1 MTTQSYRVHV
11 SSGAS
16 SQRIGQEE
24 MDMLYRMANH
34 RGGRSQASVMRE
46 AISLLYDKEVKSMD
60 EKTKK
65 LKYTKNK

>member
-1 MTTQSYRVHV
+1 
-11 SSGAS
+11 
-16 SQRIGQEE
+16 
-24 MDMLYRMANH
+24 MLYRMANH